1 MSKMKTNT
9 APRIFEN
16 QFTDID
22 HEYSTRFKKNSFV
35 ENQLV
40 YSQKK
45 YSVSS
50 RGPKLWSKLL
60 DQQQK
65 SLEPESWFKKLTK
78 LSLLSLENEIRLFQ
92 VLSKE
97 LNNNLSLKLITV

>member
-22 HEYSTRFKKNSFV
+22 HEYSTRFKKYSFV
-35 ENQLV
+35 ENQLL

-45 YSVSS
+45 YSV
-50 RGPKLWSKLL
+50 
-60 DQQQK
+60 
-65 SLEPESWFKKLTK
+65 
-78 LSLLSLENEIRLFQ
+78 
-92 VLSKE
+92 
-97 LNNNLSLKLITV
+97 